1 MSTLSIQSFPGFF
14 AANEQSLTLLLIRT
28 TGDATVSRKITYPGM
43 NNKSEFTYGPTG
55 GRVKIVETV
64 SGSVTSTKQFVSAE
78 ERDGS
83 GSVTKQFFARG
94 LKDGATK
101 YYYSKDHLAS
111 IRTMTDEYG
120 VIQGSYSFDP
130 YGQRTKLEG
139 AQDSDFGFAGMY
151 FHARSGLNF
160 TRGRPY
166 SPRLG
171 RWITRDPIAED
182 DGTNL
187 FAYVGNST
195 LNYRDPSG
203 LFSIG
208 FPTSPQAV
216 IVYGAILL
224 TWYTLKNPPLITPVG
239 GYGSQMSDFMNCMAK
254 KKKKGRT
261 SKQKIVAI
269 TPQGTPIGEHAAEQM
284 EDRGG
289 QTAAEVDR
297 AIERGPIGENKD
309 FEGGKVYHDPVSDA
323 TFYTDGDGTVV
334 TVTHPD
340 FSNL

>member
-1 MSTLSIQSFPGFF
+1 M
-14 AANEQSLTLLLIRT
+14 
-28 TGDATVSRKITYPGM
+28 
-43 NNKSEFTYGPTG
+43 
-55 GRVKIVETV
+55 KIVETV
-64 SGSVTSTKQFVSAE
+64 SGSVTATKQFVGGE

-83 GSVTKQFFARG
+83 GNVTKRFFSRG
-94 LKDGATK
+94 MKDGSTN
-101 YYYSKDHLAS
+101 YFYSKDHLGS
-111 IRTMTDEYG
+111 IRGMTDNS
-120 VIQGSYSFDP
+120 GSSVSDRAFDP
-130 YGQRTKLEG
+130 YGRVMVVSESV
-139 AQDSDFGFAGMY
+139 APDFGYAGMY
-151 FHARSGLNF
+151 FHARSGLNL
-160 TRGRPY
+160 TAGRPY
-166 SPRLG
+166 SSVLG

-187 FAYVGNST
+187 FTYVGNST
-195 LNYRDPSG
+195 LNRRDPSG

-254 KKKKGRT
+254 KKKKKGRT
-261 SKQKIVAI
+261 SPQKVVAI
-269 TPQGTPIGEHAAEQM
+269 TPQGNPIGEHAAEQM
-284 EDRGG
+284 EERGG
-289 QTAAEVDR
+289 QTAVEVDR

-309 FEGGKVYHDPVSDA
+309 FDGGKVYHDPVSDA